1 MIGGARTRI
10 LASLRSRQPELL
22 WLYSMGIVPYWV
34 HDTSPDC
41 ARTYH
46 LIDVTAPVAAR
57 LIAAT
62 RIPML
67 RSTVRDITALI
78 DDLRN

>member
-1 MIGGARTRI
+1 
-10 LASLRSRQPELL
+10 
-22 WLYSMGIVPYWV
+22 
-34 HDTSPDC
+34 
-41 ARTYH
+41 
-46 LIDVTAPVAAR
+46 VTAPVAAR

>member
-1 MIGGARTRI
+1 MNREVRER
-10 LASLRSRQPELL
+10 LPELL
-22 WLYSMGIVPYWV
+22 WLLQMGVILYWV

-41 ARTYH
+41 ARTHH
-46 LIDVTAPVAAR
+46 LIDVIAPVAAR

-67 RSTVRDITALI
+67 RSTIGDITGLI
-78 DDLRN
+78 DDLRG